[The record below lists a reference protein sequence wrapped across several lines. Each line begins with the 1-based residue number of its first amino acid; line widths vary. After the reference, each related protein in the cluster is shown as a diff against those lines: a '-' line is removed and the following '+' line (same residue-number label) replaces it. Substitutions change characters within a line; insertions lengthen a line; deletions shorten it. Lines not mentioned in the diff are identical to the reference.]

1 MKVVVLN
8 GGKGTRLGLK
18 DKPKPMAM
26 VAGKPLLERIL
37 EVARACGFREFVF
50 LNGHLAEVI
59 EEYFGDGE
67 RFGVRIQHV
76 REQAP
81 LGTAGCVRAARLLL
95 PESFLLLYGDI
106 LIDVDLQRFAAAHSQ
121 SGSMATLFVHPN
133 DHPRDSDLI
142 EVDGEGR
149 IRQFILKPHR
159 ADAILPNLV
168 SAALYAVNPSA
179 IDYVSPNGS
188 SDWAHDV
195 FPRMLAAGVPLSAYR
210 SLEYAKDV
218 GTPERLRLAEADI
231 LSGRASRMS
240 RRQAKAAVF
249 FDRDGVLNREING
262 VHRPEDLLL
271 FPDVAAAVRRV
282 NRAGVPAICITNQPD
297 VAKGL
302 VSFETLT
309 QIFAALDTALASEG
323 AYLDAVYYCPHHPE
337 RGWPGEVEAL
347 KIACGCRKPEP
358 GMLHAAAQEH
368 FLDLSRSWM
377 IGDRHVDVEAA
388 HAAGAKAVL
397 LRKDAPET
405 RVDPEGTIPDSTAT
419 NLSEAV
425 SIVLE
430 HIT

>member
-8 GGKGTRLGLK
+8 GGKGSRLGLK
-18 DKPKPMAM
+18 DRPKPMAD
-26 VAGKPLLERIL
+26 VAGKLLLERIL
-37 EVARACGFREFVF
+37 EIARTSGFREFLF

-59 EEYFGDGE
+59 EEHFGDGG
-67 RFGVRIQHV
+67 RFGIRIQHV
-76 REQAP
+76 REQTP
-81 LGTAGCVRAARLLL
+81 LGTAGAVRAARLLL
-95 PESFLLLYGDI
+95 PEPFLLLYGDI
-106 LIDVDLQRFAAAHSQ
+106 LIDVDLQHFAAAHTQ
-121 SGSMATLFVHPN
+121 SGSVATLFVHPN

-149 IRQFILKPHR
+149 IRRFIVKPHP

-168 SAALYAVNPSA
+168 SAALYAVNPTA
-179 IDYVSPNGS
+179 IDYVSPNGP

-195 FPRMLAAGVPLSAYR
+195 FPRIVAAGLPLSAYR

-231 LSGRASRMS
+231 LSGRVSRMS
-240 RRQAKAAVF
+240 RRQAKPAVF

-271 FPDVAAAVRRV
+271 CADVGATVRRV

-302 VSFETLT
+302 VSSETLT
-309 QIFAALDTALASEG
+309 QIFAALDTALAVEG

-337 RGWPGEVEAL
+337 RGWPGEVGAL
-347 KIACGCRKPEP
+347 KIACACRKPEP

-368 FLDLSRSWM
+368 YLDLSRSWM
-377 IGDRHVDVEAA
+377 IGDRYVDVEAA

-397 LRKDAPET
+397 LRKDTQDRSIDTE
-405 RVDPEGTIPDSTAT
+405 RSIPDFTAT
-419 NLSEAV
+419 SLSEAV
-425 SIVLE
+425 SIVLDN
-430 HIT
+430 IA